1 MAQLSVSLEDG
12 FAQDHVLVRVDG
24 ATAFESTDVTTRMQ
38 TGLAAA
44 VHVDTEDK
52 ADADAAG
59 TCRLEVQLPD
69 RGMSRAVDIDPSR
82 TPFVRVSVI
91 NGEVAVSTTDQAPYY
106 A

>member
-24 ATAFESTDVTTRMQ
+24 ATAFEGTDVTTSMQ
-38 TGLAAA
+38 TGLAVA
-44 VHVDTEDK
+44 VQVDTADA
-52 ADADAAG
+52 ADADTAD

-69 RGMSRAVDIDPSR
+69 RGMSGAVDIDPSR

-91 NGEVAVSTTDQAPYY
+91 SGEVAVATTDQAPYY